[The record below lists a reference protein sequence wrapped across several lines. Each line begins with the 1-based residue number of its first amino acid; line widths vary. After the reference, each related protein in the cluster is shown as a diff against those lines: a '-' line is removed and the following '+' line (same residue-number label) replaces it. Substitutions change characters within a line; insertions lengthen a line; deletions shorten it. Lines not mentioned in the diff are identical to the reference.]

1 MLCKPKILQKSY
13 FLKKTYTRG
22 TGLMLKDNVD
32 FKLDFIGTL
41 ETNSPLAD
49 VVDEEMAAW

>member
-1 MLCKPKILQKSY
+1 
-13 FLKKTYTRG
+13 
-22 TGLMLKDNVD
+22 MLKDNVD
-32 FKLDFIGTL
+32 FKIDFISTL